1 MRMSGQQ
8 DKVRL
13 RIHTDLLLFTVEWE
27 TCSRALFS
35 DVDGKKQ
42 QQKKSQ
48 TMLHGFTMV
57 AVNGDIFMK

>member
-1 MRMSGQQ
+1 MHISGQQ

-27 TCSRALFS
+27 TCNCALFS
-35 DVDGKKQ
+35 DMHSKKN
-42 QQKKSQ
+42 KKSQ

-57 AVNGDIFMK
+57 AVNSSIFMM